1 MKVEIIAR
9 IDGLEVAVVKQEIS
23 GGLLDRKNRQDGSN
37 AGWGRRFS
45 NKALPNLLNPYG
57 RRAVLDCP

>member
-37 AGWGRRFS
+37 AGG
-45 NKALPNLLNPYG
+45 G
-57 RRAVLDCP
+57 QAVLKQGFAELAQSLRTPCC